1 MIWSDTANELR
12 LVREKN
18 QQQYQ
23 NWYQRKLQN
32 FPAEESYKMFEV
44 MTEASGQQVWLMKTV
59 FRGSRRGLFFSSV
72 AEMEKSI
79 WWKDSSSSCS
89 ISSSA
94 PSHTS
99 TLFGFVHYSECGGS
113 KSQTLGWRHSDLNM
127 SSCLLLRL
135 QPTCWST
142 RCASPSPS
150 STRCRASGSS
160 AAPSAS
166 CCPTPRGSPCT
177 SPRWRSTSSP
187 WTATGGWGL
196 KMGGDGGCFS
206 SSSSLFFSAFS

>member
-1 MIWSDTANELR
+1 
-12 LVREKN
+12 
-18 QQQYQ
+18 
-23 NWYQRKLQN
+23 
-32 FPAEESYKMFEV
+32 MFSQKYEV

-72 AEMEKSI
+72 AEMEKCDV

-89 ISSSA
+89 ISSLT

-99 TLFGFVHYSECGGS
+99 SVACGGS
-113 KSQTLGWRHSDLNM
+113 RSQTVGRRHSDINM

-196 KMGGDGGCFS
+196 KMGGGWRWLFLLL
-206 SSSSLFFSAFS
+206 LFFYLLFCCFFFFYNQSRGDVFDLEYHIRF